1 MELECRAVIEREDEE
16 YAWVQWSLTS
26 PGGGEP
32 VAQGL
37 ARFDLETVQ
46 IRWEEQRPP
55 AEQMFLVRTTIDR
68 AVRAR

>member
-1 MELECRAVIEREDEE
+1 MELECRATIEREDDE
-16 YAWVQWSLTS
+16 YAWVRWSLTPTGS
-26 PGGGEP
+26 SEP
-32 VAQGL
+32 VTQGL

-46 IRWEEQRPP
+46 IRWEEERPP